1 MNSLLRQ
8 TFFNGILLFEVE
20 KNYKYAFDDPF
31 IKIYKI

>member
-8 TFFNGILLFEVE
+8 TFLNEILLFEVE

-31 IKIYKI
+31 IKIL